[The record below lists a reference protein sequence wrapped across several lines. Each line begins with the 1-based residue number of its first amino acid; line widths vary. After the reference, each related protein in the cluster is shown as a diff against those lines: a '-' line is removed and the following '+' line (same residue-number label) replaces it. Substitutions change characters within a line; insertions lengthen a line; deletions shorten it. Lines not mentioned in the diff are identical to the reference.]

1 MKTDGLGL
9 AGCQGPHLADVLR
22 ARGVD
27 ALTVRAFRLTLHPQ
41 DRSADFR
48 IHADLGR
55 EGVVTSYDRM
65 QDGARFG
72 REARVLTF
80 LAEAKSTA
88 RLVGFRRF
96 VARRPGSVPADL
108 VYDYAAANLL
118 HAFIAR
124 ARQPVFY
131 DTFDEAG
138 LDDLFGHLV
147 IAWPRPD
154 VRSKIMA
161 GDRRLTIVNGF

>member
-1 MKTDGLGL
+1 VRADDLRL
-9 AGCQGPHLADVLR
+9 AGCKELHLADVLQ

-27 ALTVRAFRLTLHPQ
+27 APSVQAFRLTLHPQ
-41 DRSADFR
+41 DRSTDFR
-48 IHADLGR
+48 VHADLSR

-72 REARVLTF
+72 AEARVLTF
-80 LAEAKSTA
+80 LAEAKNTA
-88 RLVGFRRF
+88 RLIGFRRF
-96 VARRPGSVPADL
+96 VARRPGSVPIDL
-108 VYDYAAANLL
+108 VYDYAAAHLL

-138 LDDLFGHLV
+138 LDDLFGRLV
-147 IAWPRPD
+147 IAWPQPR

-161 GDRRLTIVNGF
+161 GDRRLTIINGI